1 MPSGLPWQPTIPAS
15 SSAESGRF
23 RLSGDRVPACGIMT
37 AMSSLH
43 GGVLRKT
50 ETPGTTP
57 SWSEAQLG
65 HRTLIAFNRAM
76 THWGSGGALLESG
89 GAVLCAGG
97 TWIPVVANG
106 AFRSDDSLSGTAL
119 VAAADAFFAGLTR
132 GFTVKV
138 RDSGEDEDLRAA
150 CLEAGLE
157 LFGDPVPEMVCRTAL
172 PEVPAVEGI
181 VMNLAEDEDG
191 VRDFVSVNAEAYAT
205 YGMPPEVLVD
215 VFDQPGAVLA
225 DPAATVVAARGDD
238 QPVATA
244 MVYESDGVA
253 SLQWVGTMPDARG
266 SGLGALLTVMVTNL
280 AFDHGA
286 SSCSLQASP
295 MGASV
300 YHRLGYETMYHY
312 EEYVLWPK
320 PKAR

>member
-1 MPSGLPWQPTIPAS
+1 MAGQQVLGNTNSAGKAPTA
-15 SSAESGRF
+15 
-23 RLSGDRVPACGIMT
+23 T
-37 AMSSLH
+37 
-43 GGVLRKT
+43 
-50 ETPGTTP
+50 
-57 SWSEAQLG
+57 EAQLG
-65 HRTLIAFNRAM
+65 QRTLIAFNRAL
-76 THWGSGGALLESG
+76 THWSSRGALLESG
-89 GAVLCAGG
+89 GAVLCASG
-97 TWIPVVANG
+97 TWIPVVANS
-106 AFRSDDSLSGTAL
+106 AFRSDDALQGSAL

-138 RDSGEDEDLRAA
+138 RDSGEDEDLRGA

-157 LFGDPVPEMVCRTAL
+157 LFGDPVPEMVCRSAL

-181 VMNLAEDEDG
+181 VVNLAEDEDG

-215 VFDQPGAVLA
+215 VFDQPGPLVA
-225 DPAATVVAARGDD
+225 DPAATIVVARRDG

-253 SLQWVGTMPDARG
+253 SLQWVGTVPAARG
-266 SGLGALLTVMVTNL
+266 IGLGALVTVAVTNL
-280 AFDHGA
+280 AFARGA

-312 EEYVLWPK
+312 EEYVRWPK
-320 PKAR
+320 PAVR